1 MHTVFGRVVD
11 GQKYVT
17 EIENQ
22 RVDTNHRPYADIR
35 IVRCGELVLIKP
47 SKGEKRQ
54 LCIECIMHVC
64 MFDVQLLENFEIK
77 KFNPIFFT
85 TFAQLTRGVQI
96 NSIVQN
102 VAKNILNFIQ
112 GRISAV

>member
-1 MHTVFGRVVD
+1 MMSYRMHTVFGQVVD

-47 SKGEKRQ
+47 SKGEKI
-54 LCIECIMHVC
+54 IECIGDICLYC
-64 MFDVQLLENFEIK
+64 MAENI
-77 KFNPIFFT
+77 
-85 TFAQLTRGVQI
+85 
-96 NSIVQN
+96 
-102 VAKNILNFIQ
+102 
-112 GRISAV
+112 

>member
-1 MHTVFGRVVD
+1 MD

-47 SKGEKRQ
+47 SKGENSH
-54 LCIECIMHVC
+54 LYIVCTHNCI
-64 MFDVQLLENFEIK
+64 VQLKNFECK
-77 KFNPIFFT
+77 KFNC
-85 TFAQLTRGVQI
+85 
-96 NSIVQN
+96 SIWPYM
-102 VAKNILNFIQ
+102 L
-112 GRISAV
+112 

>member
-11 GQKYVT
+11 GHKYVT

-47 SKGEKRQ
+47 NKGNFV
-54 LCIECIMHVC
+54 HVTVFQELIFTC
-64 MFDVQLLENFEIK
+64 GVLL
-77 KFNPIFFT
+77 
-85 TFAQLTRGVQI
+85 Q
-96 NSIVQN
+96 
-102 VAKNILNFIQ
+102 
-112 GRISAV
+112 

>member
-11 GQKYVT
+11 GHKYVT

-47 SKGEKRQ
+47 NKG
-54 LCIECIMHVC
+54 IECYISTTNL
-64 MFDVQLLENFEIK
+64 FIFYLKYSSLLHSET
-77 KFNPIFFT
+77 FFLLFWT
-85 TFAQLTRGVQI
+85 PWDHSV
-96 NSIVQN
+96 
-102 VAKNILNFIQ
+102 
-112 GRISAV
+112 ISQVS

>member
-35 IVRCGELVLIKP
+35 VVRCGELVLIKP
-47 SKGEKRQ
+47 SKGKESDPICTVFVC
-54 LCIECIMHVC
+54 LCLCVILASLRWVS
-64 MFDVQLLENFEIK
+64 
-77 KFNPIFFT
+77 
-85 TFAQLTRGVQI
+85 ASYYTRDYVP
-96 NSIVQN
+96 
-102 VAKNILNFIQ
+102 L
-112 GRISAV
+112 

>member
-1 MHTVFGRVVD
+1 MGQSKINISLYVVTVCCSMHTVFGRVVD

-47 SKGEKRQ
+47 SKGE
-54 LCIECIMHVC
+54 
-64 MFDVQLLENFEIK
+64 EIS
-77 KFNPIFFT
+77 IHG
-85 TFAQLTRGVQI
+85 RGVQMD
-96 NSIVQN
+96 
-102 VAKNILNFIQ
+102 
-112 GRISAV
+112 

>member
-11 GQKYVT
+11 GHKYVT

-47 SKGEKRQ
+47 NKGNSVHVTLSTPRAHIHLWCAVTMKLEFPEKLRTK
-54 LCIECIMHVC
+54 
-64 MFDVQLLENFEIK
+64 DVSPMVL
-77 KFNPIFFT
+77 
-85 TFAQLTRGVQI
+85 
-96 NSIVQN
+96 
-102 VAKNILNFIQ
+102 
-112 GRISAV
+112 

>member
-1 MHTVFGRVVD
+1 MYCSMHTVFGRVVD

-47 SKGEKRQ
+47 SKGEKSV
-54 LCIECIMHVC
+54 CIYCTA
-64 MFDVQLLENFEIK
+64 ENFEHG
-77 KFNPIFFT
+77 N
-85 TFAQLTRGVQI
+85 QL
-96 NSIVQN
+96 
-102 VAKNILNFIQ
+102 
-112 GRISAV
+112 RI

>member
-47 SKGEKRQ
+47 SKGRKNDHIYSVYARVRV
-54 LCIECIMHVC
+54 CVCVCVCVC
-64 MFDVQLLENFEIK
+64 MCVVL
-77 KFNPIFFT
+77 
-85 TFAQLTRGVQI
+85 V
-96 NSIVQN
+96 
-102 VAKNILNFIQ
+102 
-112 GRISAV
+112 